1 MSTVALAATATAD
14 SRGGL
19 VLALARQEARR
30 LLLHP
35 VALLAFGFYV
45 VAVAVQWPGWSPRTT
60 FEATCLTLSFF
71 PGVPLILAANLAA
84 TREHRAG
91 SDELL
96 APLPGRAQDRWAAL
110 SLAALAPALLGVALQ
125 LTLHAANLAA
135 GRYPGAVEGAADV
148 VAPDLWQLLAGPVT
162 LLGACLL
169 GSALGLWLPGRT
181 AAVVAIVALVVA
193 DAWVEAKPSVQLLG
207 LAVGWADWGVSS
219 DAWVGQIGGSSGRHL
234 AYLLALCG
242 LAAGAGWLK
251 VAHRRRGPLLA
262 GAGFLLAAALAGV
275 AQLP

>member
-1 MSTVALAATATAD
+1 MV
-14 SRGGL
+14 
-19 VLALARQEARR
+19 LARQEARR

-84 TREHRAG
+84 TREHRAD

-96 APLPGRAQDRWAAL
+96 APLPARAQDRWAAL
-110 SLAALAPALLGVALQ
+110 SLAALAPAVLGLVLQ
-125 LTLHAANLAA
+125 LGLHAANLAA
-135 GRYPGAVEGAADV
+135 GRYPGAVDGGAGAV
-148 VAPDLWQLLAGPVT
+148 VAPDAWQLLAGPVT
-162 LLGACLL
+162 VLGACLL
-169 GSALGLWLPGRT
+169 GSALGVWLPART
-181 AAVVAIVALVVA
+181 AAVVAIVALVVV
-193 DAWVEAKPSVQLLG
+193 DAWVESKPSVQLLG
-207 LAVGWADWGVSS
+207 VAVGWADWGVSS
-219 DAWVGQIGGSSGRHL
+219 DAWVGEIGGSSGWHL
-234 AYLLALCG
+234 VYLVALCG
-242 LAAGAGWLK
+242 GAAAAGRLR

-262 GAGFLLAAALAGV
+262 GAGFLVAAVLAGA